1 RSREGQNSCHSS
13 WRHYGTVAGS
23 ASWAGSH
30 QRAIRDRLRQMM
42 MGAASR
48 PSSSVCGLVK
58 YEIMRAPPN
67 SRRITPKL
75 TMNSTSTP
83 IISLVPEPSQLQH
96 WIGDLRPTNSGGH
109 LSAAFAHQQGAGQA
123 QNAHS
128 VMEQHEGALSL
139 IVQAPGDVEYKIAE
153 AGRAMRSC
161 LSLIPLSLLFLAC
174 PGHASPIATE
184 RPTFRISS
192 TERVLFV
199 YTGNLIVA
207 IVSMMA
213 LARILIACFGICCV
227 GNQERFYYS
236 EVLNH
241 VFALTDEERERR
253 VPIDNIKLALR
264 CAGEYLCDREKKCLS
279 TLSGHE
285 FKAPMACFCT
295 LNDSIADVQI
305 DLVERDH
312 LIVRVRRLMIIV
324 LLVAVDHALHCAE
337 ERIKRLRAA
346 LLARLRL
353 HRVPEV
359 HQLRPRHGPIA
370 VQIGHPEVQVH
381 LLDPAPTVGPG
392 ELRPGHAVVAV
403 QIRDGPLHQQRPLGS
418 KHPQRGR
425 HELRFANRHPGRS
438 RAAEVSVQQAAVFVI
453 QEARKQAVAQRRLQ
467 VEPHLSPAHLAV
479 QVDIDMMTEYSSQQ
493 EAVGA
498 WLESPTV
505 RIVAGAAL
513 VGDARPLLGD
523 SLQRSRVASQGL
535 AIMQHLAYGEALGE
549 DPVGA
554 AVLQAQLAHR
564 DGRGSRPRPFGCV
577 YAKEFLLL
585 LLLWLFVARMD
596 LRQLD
601 PELRRYLRVTRLPEV
616 YEALLAGLA
625 IMQPINP
632 CKWIAEKLFYLQEV
646 GISQI
651 DWDSFIDEEMKPKE
665 SPFAIKGVTGLFGG
679 DMGQPSPEMISRAYQ
694 HYNRKSFRRHFDS
707 WLQFH
712 LYRRRRLVEKRRIL
726 AKADGHF
733 FQTKVGQI
741 FGTWLEWTRFR
752 KGRQAMAYQIL
763 QRVLHVSVVRVM
775 FKAWHGVSLE
785 ARKTREY
792 FERLERGDNVTEDE
806 VLSKST
812 GEARDDLSLIL
823 RHLSLADMSR
833 AACVCRAWKAHTQSS
848 ELLHKL
854 DFGQVRQHL
863 TPLVAKKFLAQS
875 GPMLG
880 HLSLAGCRDL
890 PLEVFQCIG
899 ACRNLQDVNLS
910 ECASLTDDAVGQI
923 VQGCP
928 LLIYVNLSFTGI
940 SDNSLRLVAKHAEN
954 VRFLSLAS
962 CQQLSD
968 RGLQFLA
975 QGQGVHK
982 LELLDLSEGVQSH
995 LNAHCPFG
1003 FKVPQDQTFDVFNDM
1018 YNMQSACLM
1027 QEVASHCPSVE
1038 HYELFGCS
1046 SLTDDSFRANQQSQ
1060 PPVLKLDKND
1070 IITDAAFGHLGRRCP
1085 ELHQLCVADCVRV
1098 TDQAPSASF
1107 ANIRVLNLADCVRLS
1122 DAGAKSIAAEASF
1135 AQSLRELNLTN

>member
-1 RSREGQNSCHSS
+1 
-13 WRHYGTVAGS
+13 
-23 ASWAGSH
+23 
-30 QRAIRDRLRQMM
+30 
-42 MGAASR
+42 
-48 PSSSVCGLVK
+48 
-58 YEIMRAPPN
+58 
-67 SRRITPKL
+67 
-75 TMNSTSTP
+75 
-83 IISLVPEPSQLQH
+83 
-96 WIGDLRPTNSGGH
+96 
-109 LSAAFAHQQGAGQA
+109 
-123 QNAHS
+123 
-128 VMEQHEGALSL
+128 
-139 IVQAPGDVEYKIAE
+139 
-153 AGRAMRSC
+153 
-161 LSLIPLSLLFLAC
+161 
-174 PGHASPIATE
+174 
-184 RPTFRISS
+184 
-192 TERVLFV
+192 
-199 YTGNLIVA
+199 
-207 IVSMMA
+207 
-213 LARILIACFGICCV
+213 
-227 GNQERFYYS
+227 
-236 EVLNH
+236 
-241 VFALTDEERERR
+241 
-253 VPIDNIKLALR
+253 
-264 CAGEYLCDREKKCLS
+264 
-279 TLSGHE
+279 
-285 FKAPMACFCT
+285 
-295 LNDSIADVQI
+295 
-305 DLVERDH
+305 
-312 LIVRVRRLMIIV
+312 
-324 LLVAVDHALHCAE
+324 
-337 ERIKRLRAA
+337 
-346 LLARLRL
+346 
-353 HRVPEV
+353 
-359 HQLRPRHGPIA
+359 
-370 VQIGHPEVQVH
+370 
-381 LLDPAPTVGPG
+381 
-392 ELRPGHAVVAV
+392 
-403 QIRDGPLHQQRPLGS
+403 
-418 KHPQRGR
+418 
-425 HELRFANRHPGRS
+425 
-438 RAAEVSVQQAAVFVI
+438 
-453 QEARKQAVAQRRLQ
+453 
-467 VEPHLSPAHLAV
+467 
-479 QVDIDMMTEYSSQQ
+479 
-493 EAVGA
+493 
-498 WLESPTV
+498 
-505 RIVAGAAL
+505 
-513 VGDARPLLGD
+513 
-523 SLQRSRVASQGL
+523 
-535 AIMQHLAYGEALGE
+535 
-549 DPVGA
+549 
-554 AVLQAQLAHR
+554 
-564 DGRGSRPRPFGCV
+564 
-577 YAKEFLLL
+577 LL

-679 DMGQPSPEMISRAYQ
+679 DMGQFGKDIDAPSPEMISRAYQ

-792 FERLERGDNVTEDE
+792 FERELRRLERGDNVTEDE

-812 GEARDDLSLIL
+812 GEARDDLSLVSESLRQQIL

-863 TPLVAKKFLAQS
+863 TPPVAKKFLAQS

-954 VRFLSLAS
+954 VRFLSLAG

-982 LELLDLSEGVQSH
+982 LELLDLSEGVQFSSDAIVH
-995 LNAHCPFG
+995 LASKCH
-1003 FKVPQDQTFDVFNDM
+1003 KIKHLMFNDM

-1027 QEVASHCPSVE
+1027 EVASHCPSVE

-1046 SLTDDSFRANQQSQ
+1046 SLTDDSFRAISNRSLR
-1060 PPVLKLDKND
+1060 VLKLDKND

-1098 TDQAPSASF
+1098 TDQALKAIGQLRY
-1107 ANIRVLNLADCVRLS
+1107 IRVLNLADCVRLS
-1122 DAGAKSIAAEASF
+1122 DAGAKSIAEASF
-1135 AQSLRELNLTN
+1135 AQSLRELNLTNAVRLTDHGVTAICKKAPGLTHLRLSFCENLTHLSADSLANYCPGLVSLDMSGTGMNDSAMSVLGSLSRMRYLYLANCPQVTDLGLQKLVQQLRYLEHLDLSHCVQLTDGGVRSMSFSCRLLTKLSLRGCRQLTDLSMQYVSGVCHYLTHLDLSECVMITDKSLKYLKKACKRLQNLQLDCCQGISKASVIRMTRRIPSVTHSTQDPLGPGP

>member
-1 RSREGQNSCHSS
+1 
-13 WRHYGTVAGS
+13 
-23 ASWAGSH
+23 
-30 QRAIRDRLRQMM
+30 
-42 MGAASR
+42 
-48 PSSSVCGLVK
+48 
-58 YEIMRAPPN
+58 
-67 SRRITPKL
+67 
-75 TMNSTSTP
+75 
-83 IISLVPEPSQLQH
+83 
-96 WIGDLRPTNSGGH
+96 
-109 LSAAFAHQQGAGQA
+109 
-123 QNAHS
+123 
-128 VMEQHEGALSL
+128 
-139 IVQAPGDVEYKIAE
+139 
-153 AGRAMRSC
+153 
-161 LSLIPLSLLFLAC
+161 
-174 PGHASPIATE
+174 
-184 RPTFRISS
+184 
-192 TERVLFV
+192 
-199 YTGNLIVA
+199 
-207 IVSMMA
+207 
-213 LARILIACFGICCV
+213 
-227 GNQERFYYS
+227 
-236 EVLNH
+236 
-241 VFALTDEERERR
+241 
-253 VPIDNIKLALR
+253 
-264 CAGEYLCDREKKCLS
+264 
-279 TLSGHE
+279 
-285 FKAPMACFCT
+285 
-295 LNDSIADVQI
+295 
-305 DLVERDH
+305 
-312 LIVRVRRLMIIV
+312 
-324 LLVAVDHALHCAE
+324 
-337 ERIKRLRAA
+337 
-346 LLARLRL
+346 
-353 HRVPEV
+353 
-359 HQLRPRHGPIA
+359 
-370 VQIGHPEVQVH
+370 
-381 LLDPAPTVGPG
+381 
-392 ELRPGHAVVAV
+392 
-403 QIRDGPLHQQRPLGS
+403 
-418 KHPQRGR
+418 
-425 HELRFANRHPGRS
+425 
-438 RAAEVSVQQAAVFVI
+438 
-453 QEARKQAVAQRRLQ
+453 
-467 VEPHLSPAHLAV
+467 
-479 QVDIDMMTEYSSQQ
+479 
-493 EAVGA
+493 
-498 WLESPTV
+498 
-505 RIVAGAAL
+505 
-513 VGDARPLLGD
+513 
-523 SLQRSRVASQGL
+523 
-535 AIMQHLAYGEALGE
+535 
-549 DPVGA
+549 
-554 AVLQAQLAHR
+554 
-564 DGRGSRPRPFGCV
+564 
-577 YAKEFLLL
+577 
-585 LLLWLFVARMD
+585 MD

-812 GEARDDLSLIL
+812 GEARDDLSLVSESLRQQIL

-863 TPLVAKKFLAQS
+863 TPPVAKKFLAQS

-954 VRFLSLAS
+954 VRFLSLAG

-982 LELLDLSEGVQSH
+982 LELLDLSEGVQ
-995 LNAHCPFG
+995 
-1003 FKVPQDQTFDVFNDM
+1003 
-1018 YNMQSACLM
+1018 
-1027 QEVASHCPSVE
+1027 EVASHCPSVE

-1046 SLTDDSFRANQQSQ
+1046 SLTDDSFRAISNRSLR
-1060 PPVLKLDKND
+1060 VLKLDKND

-1098 TDQAPSASF
+1098 TDQALKAIGQLRY
-1107 ANIRVLNLADCVRLS
+1107 IRVLNLADCVRLS
-1122 DAGAKSIAAEASF
+1122 DAGAKSIAEASF
-1135 AQSLRELNLTN
+1135 AQSLRELNLTNAVRLTDHGVTAICKKAPGLTHLEAELLRESHTPVSGLSGQLLSGPDMSGTGMNDSAMSVLGSLSRMRYLYLANCPQVTDLGLQKLVQQLRYLEHLDLSHCVQLTDGGVRSMSFSCRLLTKLSLRGCRQLTDLSMQYVSGVCHYLTHLDLSECVMITDKSLKYLKKACKRLQNLQLDCCQGISKASVIRMTRRIPSVTHSTQDPLGPGP